1 MFQGRFIHCLVYQE
15 QVKKTCNLKSSKNSQ
30 LQAALN
36 FGVLMR
42 ELVWICD
49 TLGLKELIRQENGT
63 PRELALA
70 YKSVS

>member
-1 MFQGRFIHCLVYQE
+1 MFQGGFIHRLVYQE
-15 QVKKTCNLKSSKNSQ
+15 QVRKTYNFKSSKNSQ
-30 LQAALN
+30 LQAAVH

-49 TLGLKELIRQENGT
+49 TLKELIRQENGT
-63 PRELALA
+63 PLELALA